1 MKERV
6 ISGVFIALFSALF
19 CYFGGIY
26 LAAIL
31 MILSSIAYVELTKA
45 LGVIEENIKDNIE
58 ENKKINA
65 LQIIGI
71 IGIVVYYVVA
81 YFTYDVELLLL
92 TIMATFIALMFC
104 YVVTYPKYDSKKVI
118 SSIFAFM
125 YGGVMLSFMLLVR
138 MYSNELDTEN
148 YNIGFF
154 FVWFIIISA
163 WFSDTFAYF
172 VGVLIG
178 KHKIFPKL
186 SPKKTFEGCF
196 GGVCGSTLGFVIYGL
211 ILRHFNIIESDILI
225 LFVVLGILGSVISQ
239 IGDLAASA
247 IKRNN
252 NIKDYGHLI
261 PGHGGIMDRF
271 DSIIFVSP
279 LIYIMISLFFRFM

>member
-6 ISGVFIALFSALF
+6 ISGVFIAVFSVLF

-26 LAAIL
+26 LASVL
-31 MILSSIAYVELTKA
+31 TILSLIAYYELTKA
-45 LGVIEENIKDNIE
+45 IGVLQDGKKVNGLLLVGYAGILAYYGVLYFIKDFEIMLMVMLGVII
-58 ENKKINA
+58 
-65 LQIIGI
+65 
-71 IGIVVYYVVA
+71 
-81 YFTYDVELLLL
+81 
-92 TIMATFIALMFC
+92 ATMFV
-104 YVVTYPKYDSKKVI
+104 YVVTYPKYESKQI
-118 SSIFAFM
+118 MSSVFAFI
-125 YGGVMLSFMLLVR
+125 YGPVLLSFMLLVR
-138 MYSNELDTEN
+138 TYSNELDTEN

-163 WFSDTFAYF
+163 WISDTCAYF
-172 VGVLIG
+172 VGVLFG

-196 GGVCGSTLGFVIYGL
+196 GGVCGSTLGFLAYGL
-211 ILRHFNIIESDILI
+211 VLKHFGIIENEVLI
-225 LFVVLGILGSVISQ
+225 MFICLGVVGSVVAQ
-239 IGDLAASA
+239 IGDLTASA

-252 NIKDYGHLI
+252 NIKDYGNLI

-279 LIYIMISLFFRFM
+279 LVYIMISLFFRIL